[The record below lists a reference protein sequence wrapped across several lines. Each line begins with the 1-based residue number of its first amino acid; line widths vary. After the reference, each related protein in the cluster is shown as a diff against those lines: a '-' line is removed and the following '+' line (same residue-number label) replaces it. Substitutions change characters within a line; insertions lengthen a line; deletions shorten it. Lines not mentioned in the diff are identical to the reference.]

1 MKTRRFE
8 NVTLETIK
16 EWFDENGYNPEEIE
30 VGYAGY
36 LKEGY
41 QDHDFFEISENEDGT
56 YNMDIC

>member
-16 EWFDENGYNPEEIE
+16 EWCGENGYNPEEIE

-41 QDHDFFEISENEDGT
+41 QDPDFFEISENEDGT
-56 YNMDIC
+56 YNLDIC